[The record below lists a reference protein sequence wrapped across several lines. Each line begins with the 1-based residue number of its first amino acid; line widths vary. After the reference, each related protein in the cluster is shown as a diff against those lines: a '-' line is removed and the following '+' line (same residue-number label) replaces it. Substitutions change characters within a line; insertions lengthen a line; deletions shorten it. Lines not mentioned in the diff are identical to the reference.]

1 MTGARAKMKVLSLI
15 AFATFISL
23 HPAHADDTNGA
34 SSAKISAAEANKH
47 YGENVIVTGRVAQV
61 TYRPSVIFL
70 NLDQPYPNAPC
81 TCVIFRRFTNQFGD
95 LSSLSNQSVEI
106 SGLIT
111 NYQNKPE
118 IVLTNGSQLSVGGVG
133 QPIHAAP
140 PVSAPVNAAPPAPP
154 ARSVIPP
161 AKHDD
166 EVPYLRPAILLCVVA
181 FLAGGLALFLR
192 VRRTTRRTAIPAAS
206 PLLLDSTAQ
215 SGAPNVQIQ
224 MDGSTQTQ
232 SQIWLPPSTS
242 GRQPDRLPDAVRAGV
257 IANLSLWLKQH
268 VVGRLLSDRAELLAT
283 QQAAALKIPAVDE
296 RLAKIERHIQERN
309 QDYERRI
316 DELLKALITAEAE
329 NREMIR
335 AQITFLKAEMEKTRL
350 KARQQN
356 AEHQY

>member
-1 MTGARAKMKVLSLI
+1 MKVLSLI
-15 AFATFISL
+15 VLATFISF
-23 HPAHADDTNGA
+23 HPAHADDTNGP
-34 SSAKISAAEANKH
+34 SSGKIAATSANKH
-47 YGENVIVTGRVAQV
+47 YGENAIVTGRVAQV
-61 TYRPSVIFL
+61 TIRPSVVFL
-70 NLDQPYPNAPC
+70 NLEQPYPDSPC
-81 TCVIFRRFTNQFGD
+81 TVVIFRRFTNQFGD

-118 IVLTNGSQLSVGGVG
+118 IVLTNASQLTVSGVG
-133 QPIHAAP
+133 QPTHVAP
-140 PVSAPVNAAPPAPP
+140 PVLAQANASPPAPP
-154 ARSVIPP
+154 TRAVMPP
-161 AKHDD
+161 VKPDD
-166 EVPYLRPAILLCVVA
+166 EEPYLRPTILLFMVA

-192 VRRTTRRTAIPAAS
+192 VRKTARRPELPPAS
-206 PLLLDSTAQ
+206 PVLLDSTGQADV
-215 SGAPNVQIQ
+215 PNVQIE

-232 SQIWLPPSTS
+232 SQIWLPPTTA
-242 GRQPDRLPDAVRAGV
+242 GRQADRLPDAVRAGV

-268 VVGRLLSDRAELLAT
+268 VVGRLLSDRADLLAT
-283 QQAAALKIPAVDE
+283 QQAAALKMQAVDE

-350 KARQQN
+350 KARQQS
-356 AEHQY
+356 AEHQQY